1 MKLIRIHAL
10 ALLAFMMIA
19 LPAISETWGCVE
31 ENSGKDHP
39 HLVELTLNL
48 ENKGELDSGTI
59 KWNDLPIIQS
69 AADVFERT
77 RSWLWVTL
85 DPDHMHMFNITDN
98 DGDYF
103 FGPMEKLLDGVIIGE
118 KYYRCHKH

>member
-1 MKLIRIHAL
+1 MKLIKVYVL
-10 ALLAFMMIA
+10 ALFAVVTMT

-31 ENSGKDHP
+31 ENSGNDHP

-69 AADVFERT
+69 AANVFERT
-77 RSWLWVTL
+77 RSWIWPTQ
-85 DPDHMHMFNITDN
+85 DPDHMHLFNITDN
-98 DGDYF
+98 DGAYY
-103 FGPMEKLLDGVIIGE
+103 FGPMEKLLDGFPVGE